1 MAKNKRPFSSFLE
14 NAETNKAVQEALHAP
29 ALLPNSEPTPE
40 PAATGKQ
47 QLVEDS
53 PAETPTKLKPGRKP
67 KSEDEKE
74 EYTVITIRKSVHKY
88 LKMAATQNDV
98 EIRELASEAI
108 ADHPLVKAMM
118 EKFG

>member
-1 MAKNKRPFSSFLE
+1 
-14 NAETNKAVQEALHAP
+14 
-29 ALLPNSEPTPE
+29 
-40 PAATGKQ
+40 
-47 QLVEDS
+47 
-53 PAETPTKLKPGRKP
+53 
-67 KSEDEKE
+67 
-74 EYTVITIRKSVHKY
+74 

>member
-29 ALLPNSEPTPE
+29 ALLPNSEPVPE
-40 PAATGKQ
+40 AIVKQ

-53 PAETPTKLKPGRKP
+53 PVEIPTKLKPGRKP
-67 KSEDEKE
+67 KPEDEKE

-108 ADHPLVKAMM
+108 TDHPLVKAMM